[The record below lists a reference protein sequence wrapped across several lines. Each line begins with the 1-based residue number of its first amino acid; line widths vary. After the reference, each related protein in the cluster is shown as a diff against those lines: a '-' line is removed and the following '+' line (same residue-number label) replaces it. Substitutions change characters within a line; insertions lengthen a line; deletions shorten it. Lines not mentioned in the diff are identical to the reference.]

1 MTEIYFRGSL
11 TNEQCEYIIKNYT
24 TKSVPTMSK
33 DLNVTRYQIR
43 EFMKKNNLTLPNGT
57 KIVSGKFDVLTEE
70 QREYIKENF
79 KTEKTNVICKKLN
92 ITYDVLK
99 SYTTHI
105 GLTKD
110 KYYMDKYIEEHYNK
124 PNNNKLYL
132 CNVEEEKVE
141 ILPRK
146 HTKYALNENYF
157 EVIDNEFKAYW
168 LGFLYADGYNKF
180 KPEKKES
187 RIEIC
192 LCDEDKEHLVKFKNS
207 IQTNYEIREKNV
219 KGTDKIYKQQRISM
233 TSFKMSKDLN
243 DKGCT
248 PNKSLTLTFP
258 NETIVP
264 KEYIRDFIRGYFDGD
279 GCVHVN
285 VDTKHFSLG
294 FVGTTEFLTSIQSIF
309 QEELNLT
316 LTSLRPQGKAYC
328 CSWDGIKNLDKI
340 FKYLYKDCNIYLD
353 RKFEKFNS
361 LFCLD

>member
-1 MTEIYFRGSL
+1 MTGIYFRGSL

-24 TKSVPTMSK
+24 TKSIPTMSK

-57 KIVSGKFDVLTEE
+57 KIVSGKFDALTEE

-99 SYTTHI
+99 SYTRHI

-146 HTKYALNENYF
+146 HTKYVLNENYF

-168 LGFLYADGYNKF
+168 LGFLTADGWVNQSQKTNAGVTGIELQYGDIGHLKKFNK
-180 KPEKKES
+180 
-187 RIEIC
+187 
-192 LCDEDKEHLVKFKNS
+192 S
-207 IQTNYEIREKNV
+207 IQGNYHNV
-219 KGTDKIYKQQRISM
+219 RWQAS
-233 TSFKMSKDLN
+233 
-243 DKGCT
+243 
-248 PNKSLTLTFP
+248 
-258 NETIVP
+258 
-264 KEYIRDFIRGYFDGD
+264 
-279 GCVHVN
+279 
-285 VDTKHFSLG
+285 
-294 FVGTTEFLTSIQSIF
+294 
-309 QEELNLT
+309 
-316 LTSLRPQGKAYC
+316 
-328 CSWDGIKNLDKI
+328 
-340 FKYLYKDCNIYLD
+340 
-353 RKFEKFNS
+353 
-361 LFCLD
+361 